1 MLSKWGRDH
10 SVTTA
15 LVTED
20 VSRYVEASL
29 CHPAL
34 PHDLWKVKDRE
45 GLLALLS
52 AIITCVK
59 FRKQLQKKNL

>member
-1 MLSKWGRDH
+1 MN
-10 SVTTA
+10 
-15 LVTED
+15 

-34 PHDLWKVKDRE
+34 PHDLWKVKDGE

-52 AIITCVK
+52 AIIICAAAAEEEFVK
-59 FRKQLQKKNL
+59 GI